1 MMMSNFVQRLQ
12 QARDAAMG
20 VAERCTRQYELDC
33 WQIALARYDKLNLG
47 YQRIMELT
55 ELQAQVHNEYSG
67 AVFAGPEQ
75 DVYRAHM
82 DAELHQ
88 IMRDR
93 ADQLLPFE
101 RRYPELKSE
110 TYRGRKH
117 GV

>member
-1 MMMSNFVQRLQ
+1 
-12 QARDAAMG
+12 
-20 VAERCTRQYELDC
+20 
-33 WQIALARYDKLNLG
+33 
-47 YQRIMELT
+47 MELT
-55 ELQAQVHNEYSG
+55 ELQTQVRNEYSG
-67 AVFAGPEQ
+67 AVLKGPEQ

-82 DAELHQ
+82 DAEMRQ

-93 ADQLLPFE
+93 AEQLLPFE

>member
-82 DAELHQ
+82 DAEMRQ

-93 ADQLLPFE
+93 ADQLLPFD

>member
-1 MMMSNFVQRLQ
+1 MAMSNFIKRLQ

-82 DAELHQ
+82 DAELRQ

-93 ADQLLPFE
+93 ADQLIPFE
-101 RRYPELKSE
+101 RRYPELKSDD
-110 TYRGRKH
+110 YGRRKH

>member
-1 MMMSNFVQRLQ
+1 MVMSNFVQRLQ
-12 QARDAAMG
+12 RARDAAMG

-55 ELQAQVHNEYSG
+55 ELQARVHNEYSG

-82 DAELHQ
+82 DAELAE

-93 ADQLLPFE
+93 ADQLIPFE
-101 RRYPELKSE
+101 RRYPELKADD
-110 TYRGRKH
+110 YGRRRKQ
-117 GV
+117 

>member
-1 MMMSNFVQRLQ
+1 MMRSNFIQRLQ

-75 DVYRAHM
+75 DVHRAHM
-82 DAELHQ
+82 DAELAQ
-88 IMRDR
+88 IMRDQGDR
-93 ADQLLPFE
+93 LIPFE

>member
-1 MMMSNFVQRLQ
+1 MAMSNFIKRLQ
-12 QARDAAMG
+12 RARDAAMG

-82 DAELHQ
+82 DAELAE
-88 IMRDR
+88 IMRTHAER
-93 ADQLLPFE
+93 MIPFE

-110 TYRGRKH
+110 TYKGCKH

>member
-1 MMMSNFVQRLQ
+1 MVMSNFIQRLQ
-12 QARDAAMG
+12 RARDAAMG
-20 VAERCTRQYELDC
+20 VAERCTRQFEQDC
-33 WQIALARYDKLNLG
+33 WQIALARYDKLQLG

-82 DAELHQ
+82 DAELAE
-88 IMRDR
+88 IMRTNAER
-93 ADQLLPFE
+93 MIPFE
-101 RRYPELKSE
+101 RRYPELKSDD
-110 TYRGRKH
+110 YGRRKH

>member
-1 MMMSNFVQRLQ
+1 MSNFVQRLQ
-12 QARDAAMG
+12 RARDAAMG

-67 AVFAGPEQ
+67 SVFAGPEQ

-82 DAELHQ
+82 DAELRQ

-93 ADQLLPFE
+93 ADQLIPFE
-101 RRYPELKSE
+101 RRYPELKSDD
-110 TYRGRKH
+110 YGRRKH

>member
-1 MMMSNFVQRLQ
+1 MNDFVKRIQRE
-12 QARDAAMG
+12 RDAAMG

-75 DVYRAHM
+75 DVYRSHM
-82 DAELHQ
+82 DAELAE

-93 ADQLLPFE
+93 ADQLIPFA
-101 RRYPELKSE
+101 RRYPELKADD
-110 TYRGRKH
+110 YGRRKH

>member
-1 MMMSNFVQRLQ
+1 MRNFMQRLQ
-12 QARDAAMG
+12 RARDAAMG

-55 ELQAQVHNEYSG
+55 ELQAPVHNEYSG

-82 DAELHQ
+82 DAGLAE
-88 IMRDR
+88 IMRTHAER
-93 ADQLLPFE
+93 MIPFE
-101 RRYPELKSE
+101 RRYPELKSDD
-110 TYRGRKH
+110 YGGRKH

>member
-1 MMMSNFVQRLQ
+1 MSNFIRRLQ

-82 DAELHQ
+82 DAELAA
-88 IMRDR
+88 IMRTNAER
-93 ADQLLPFE
+93 MIPSE
-101 RRYPELKSE
+101 RRYPELKSDD
-110 TYRGRKH
+110 YGRRKH